1 MQRVAV
7 SGWIRR
13 GADPGDDVMSINT
26 LALKKILPR
35 FAYHHNETHLRQRLS
50 MPKSFLI
57 ASKRYGKRQ
66 KHEKVE
72 ENEIK
77 MSENASSTPGKIQE

>member
-1 MQRVAV
+1 
-7 SGWIRR
+7 
-13 GADPGDDVMSINT
+13 MSINT
-26 LALKKILPR
+26 LASKKILPR
-35 FAYHHNETHLRQRLS
+35 FAYHPNETHLRQRLS

-72 ENEIK
+72 DMDMTIT
-77 MSENASSTPGKIQE
+77 ENASSTPGKMQE